1 MTRINSLPVEH
12 LTNEWLLCEFRELLR
27 IPNKIISGK
36 TKLCLKRIPANYK
49 MGTGHELFFH
59 NKLKWLHARHDQLR
73 LECIKR
79 KININLAHKFDYE
92 SLPAHAKMFFYNDWT
107 PSTQDYLVNL
117 ERLQERFTLR
127 KKAYT
132 FTTVIKYSSIKDSI
146 FKSVIDCQNDF
157 DLWLMRFDKYLN

>member
-36 TKLCLKRIPANYK
+36 TKLCLKRIPLSYR
-49 MGTGHELFFH
+49 MGAGHEIFFH

-79 KININLAHKFDYE
+79 KININLEYKFDYE
-92 SLPAHAKMFFYNDWT
+92 SLPVIAKMFFYNDWI
-107 PSTQDYLVNL
+107 PSAQDHLVNL

-132 FTTVIKYSSIKDSI
+132 FTTVLPYTQIKRTTNKVTIDSQ
-146 FKSVIDCQNDF
+146 SDF
-157 DLWLMRFDKYLN
+157 DLWLMRFNYLN

>member
-1 MTRINSLPVEH
+1 MTRINSIPVQH

-36 TKLCLKRIPANYK
+36 TKLCLKRRPLSYR
-49 MGTGHELFFH
+49 MGTGHEIFFH

-79 KININLAHKFDYE
+79 KININLEYKFDYE
-92 SLPAHAKMFFYNDWT
+92 SLPPVAKMLFYNDWT
-107 PSTQDYLVNL
+107 PTHDDQCVNL
-117 ERLQERFTLR
+117 GRLQERFTLR

-132 FTTVIKYSSIKDSI
+132 FTTMIKYTGIKNSVI
-146 FKSVIDCQNDF
+146 KSVIDCQSDF
-157 DLWLMRFDKYLN
+157 NLWLMRFDYLN